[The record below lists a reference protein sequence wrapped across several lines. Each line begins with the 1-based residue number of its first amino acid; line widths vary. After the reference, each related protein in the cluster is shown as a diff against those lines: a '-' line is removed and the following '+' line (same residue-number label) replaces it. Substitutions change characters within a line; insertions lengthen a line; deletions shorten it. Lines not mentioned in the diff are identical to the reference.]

1 MRLKDYHEKT
11 NPVLDLF
18 RRKEY
23 VLSVDARPD
32 PATVQQEIR
41 RGLGLPPLQASPPEK
56 QDKNGEK

>member
-1 MRLKDYHEKT
+1 M
-11 NPVLDLF
+11 LDLF

-56 QDKNGEK
+56 QDKDGEK